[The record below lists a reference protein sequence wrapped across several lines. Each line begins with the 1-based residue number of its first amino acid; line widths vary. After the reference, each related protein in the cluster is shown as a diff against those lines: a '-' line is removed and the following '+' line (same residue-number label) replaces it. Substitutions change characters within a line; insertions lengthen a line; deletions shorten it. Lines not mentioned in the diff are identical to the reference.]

1 MEMNK
6 ELCFVIEKKK
16 LYLEKILVEYN
27 DIPIFYLCRN
37 DDEYYLV
44 LCSNIDEEKYII
56 VKPARM
62 EVLDMLNGKLSMRD
76 IILRQES
83 FWKVVAGEDISMD
96 SVEMRPITQIEYE
109 ALPYEDAFYEIP
121 SPDMEEYVRQ
131 LESQLLTED
140 YKEIYEKQ
148 QDIQGIEGYLVEEPH
163 YLSLEKASLIEAK
176 VMIEIINSFENLLS
190 ISAEDNRKI
199 LQGSFS
205 ETFEVEKKIIPES
218 ARFDFQIDNSQID
231 MFIAA

>member
-96 SVEMRPITQIEYE
+96 SVEMRPIM
-109 ALPYEDAFYEIP
+109 
-121 SPDMEEYVRQ
+121 S
-131 LESQLLTED
+131 
-140 YKEIYEKQ
+140 
-148 QDIQGIEGYLVEEPH
+148 G
-163 YLSLEKASLIEAK
+163 SLR
-176 VMIEIINSFENLLS
+176 VNC
-190 ISAEDNRKI
+190 
-199 LQGSFS
+199 
-205 ETFEVEKKIIPES
+205 
-218 ARFDFQIDNSQID
+218 
-231 MFIAA
+231 